1 MSRRQDFSLPGK
13 HRALAPHSADAP
25 PELPGTEDPRRLASL
40 ALATARRMSS
50 ARPRFSLELFKFAT
64 YLSIPIAMT
73 VAFAANPENLE
84 TIIKRHAYVVYP
96 PEGPKPPT
104 NAEMKKIVEANRK
117 KRKV

>member
-1 MSRRQDFSLPGK
+1 MGK
-13 HRALAPHSADAP
+13 PW
-25 PELPGTEDPRRLASL
+25 
-40 ALATARRMSS
+40 
-50 ARPRFSLELFKFAT
+50 LEGFKFAT

>member
-1 MSRRQDFSLPGK
+1 
-13 HRALAPHSADAP
+13 
-25 PELPGTEDPRRLASL
+25 
-40 ALATARRMSS
+40 MSS

-104 NAEMKKIVEANRK
+104 NAEMKKIDFLTEELMNRK
-117 KRKV
+117 PLEPKLRDALVKK